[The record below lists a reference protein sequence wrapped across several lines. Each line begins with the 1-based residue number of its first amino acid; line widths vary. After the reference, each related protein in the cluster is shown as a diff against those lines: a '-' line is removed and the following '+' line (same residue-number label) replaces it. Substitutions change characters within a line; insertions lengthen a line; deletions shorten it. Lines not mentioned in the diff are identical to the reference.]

1 MGPRSCFC
9 FPHFPLEVVLKV
21 EAGLGSVLGHKQ
33 VEGLSS
39 AFALS
44 SPMEA
49 LAGEQSLSRRWLMV
63 WVAIT
68 AQTSVPCLVQ
78 GES

>member
-1 MGPRSCFC
+1 M
-9 FPHFPLEVVLKV
+9 
-21 EAGLGSVLGHKQ
+21 EAGLGSVLDHEQ

-39 AFALS
+39 AFALP
-44 SPMEA
+44 SPVKA
-49 LAGEQSLSRRWLMV
+49 FAGEQSLSRRWLAV

-68 AQTSVPCLVQ
+68 AQTAVPCLLQ